1 MPSLPCVE
9 RYDLVAAGPL
19 NPVVLVPERDAGRVG
34 GDEPARG
41 DRDPMKPLWLSV

>member
-34 GDEPARG
+34 GDESARG